1 MNVLHSVDVDTPE
14 GTLEIKVIKS
24 EIDGTVVIE
33 VDTPDWE
40 DGYDGPQLRLWLND
54 ALLHHGV
61 EILNHGLTTTYESV
75 KLQSQ

>member
-1 MNVLHSVDVDTPE
+1 M
-14 GTLEIKVIKS
+14 
-24 EIDGTVVIE
+24 E

-54 ALLHHGV
+54 VLLHHGV